1 MSILSRLTFFF
12 RIRIIEKE
20 KHVFFFFLAKL
31 REVYAAYRDGTAEER
46 AALEQKYGKIFNRLL
61 DEMASMETIR
71 QTAKQCPH
79 CSIFVDVSFSL
90 NRLATVESFRNEE
103 FVEDFSSR
111 TTNVGVRE

>member
-12 RIRIIEKE
+12 EFESLRK
-20 KHVFFFFLAKL
+20 KNAFFFFFLAKL

-79 CSIFVDVSFSL
+79 CSIFVDVSFSF

-111 TTNVGVRE
+111 TTNLGVRE